1 MELSVCPQPLYARGL
16 PGALDAV
23 VALGVRA
30 LELPVDGKS
39 PLVNLDELLAGGHRR
54 LLAELRARDLALSCL
69 SNHQEGQLLLGPHHA
84 DTDPVHAGTPAEKSR
99 WARGRL
105 LDTARLAA
113 ELEVPVVVG
122 FLGCEDWSRF
132 FPWPDPL
139 GWEKASQQFVSA
151 AMPLL
156 EEFDRLGVSFAQEPH
171 PKQHVYDTETAL
183 QSVQLLSGHRRW
195 GFNLDTG
202 NLVLVGADPVG
213 FAAELGAR
221 VLHVH
226 AKDAELPP
234 HAARRSSRLA
244 HGAWNRPGRG
254 FRFRVPGW
262 GEVPWRSFLSELS
275 LAGYDGFV
283 AIEHEDP
290 VFGPL
295 EGLQRGVEHL
305 LPLLPREPRAERWW

>member
-1 MELSVCPQPLYARGL
+1 MELSICPQPLYPRGL
-16 PGALDAV
+16 AGALDAV

-39 PLVNLDELLAGGHRR
+39 PLVKLDELLAGGWKR
-54 LLAELRARDLALSCL
+54 LLAELRARDLSLSCL

-84 DTDPVHAGTPAEKSR
+84 DTDHVHAGPPAEKSR
-99 WARGRL
+99 WARERL
-105 LDTARLAA
+105 LATARLAA
-113 ELEVPVVVG
+113 QLEVPLVVG

-132 FPWPDPL
+132 FPWPDPR
-139 GWEKASQQFVSA
+139 GWEKAGEQLA
-151 AMPLL
+151 AAALPLL
-156 EEFDRLGVSFAQEPH
+156 DEFDRLGVSFAHETH
-171 PKQHVYDTETAL
+171 PKQHVYDVESAL
-183 QSVQLLSGHRRW
+183 ESVQLVRGHRRW

-202 NLVLVGADPVG
+202 NLWLVGADPVG

-234 HAARRSSRLA
+234 QNARRSSRLA
-244 HGAWNRPGRG
+244 HGPWDRPGRG

-262 GEVPWRSFLSELS
+262 GEVPWTRVISELQ
-275 LAGYDGFV
+275 LAGYRGFV
-283 AIEHEDP
+283 AVEHEDP

-305 LPLLPREPRAERWW
+305 RPLLPREPRAERW